1 MAIPRWAL
9 PSVVSPPLHSLQS
22 FTASVFTN
30 APETSLGGSGGSGE
44 RPPGGHRGY
53 QGVPPVPKAWQSDRH
68 LNPPAAFFNFFFF
81 SLEN

>member
-53 QGVPPVPKAWQSDRH
+53 RVSLLCPKRGSQIVT
-68 LNPPAAFFNFFFF
+68 
-81 SLEN
+81 